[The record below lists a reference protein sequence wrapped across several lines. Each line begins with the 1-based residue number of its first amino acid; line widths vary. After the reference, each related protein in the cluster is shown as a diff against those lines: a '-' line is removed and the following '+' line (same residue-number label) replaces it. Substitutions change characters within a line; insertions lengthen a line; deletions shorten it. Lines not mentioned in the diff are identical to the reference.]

1 MCSLTR
7 STASHV
13 CRNILAG
20 LGALFIIACAQQ
32 PPKSEPRQS
41 ILVAGTPMHG
51 IQGLAWGPDG
61 YLYAGAIAAQR
72 ISKIHPVT
80 GDVEVVV
87 DAPLGEADD
96 LALAENG
103 TLAWTAIVA
112 GELRLRQPDGT
123 VVTIAA
129 KLPGINPV
137 AFRKD
142 GRFVAGQLGFRDAL
156 FEFDPAGKKA
166 PRLITDAVKGLNSF
180 EFGSDGRLYAPYW
193 QAGVLVAINIDSG
206 EIEKIADGLGTPSA
220 VSLDS
225 RGRMVTVDYLTGK
238 IQRTD
243 PKTGATELIAT
254 VAPPLDNL
262 AVGPDDTIYV
272 SDTANSGIVA
282 INPTTGAQRT
292 VVGGAFSTPGDLAI
306 TTVGGSEAL
315 VVADSTGFRFVDPV
329 SGTVNRP
336 PFNFAAGGSLSIDA
350 TDEVLAFADA
360 RSGRIHMINR
370 KSGDMLWTTMGA
382 QAPYGV
388 LILNNETVIVTE
400 YAKGAL
406 QQYNGSAATLIMDGL
421 DGPVGITRAGP
432 RSVYVTEN
440 KSGHITL
447 IDLVE
452 GTKVRIVSG
461 LDHPEGLALMKDGRL
476 AVVEAGAGRLSAI
489 DLGSG
494 EKTVL
499 ASELPLNVPVILAPQ
514 AVGMPAGVAVAA
526 DGTIYVS
533 CAGDN
538 SIRKI
543 TVGSN

>member
-1 MCSLTR
+1 
-7 STASHV
+7 
-13 CRNILAG
+13 
-20 LGALFIIACAQQ
+20 
-32 PPKSEPRQS
+32 
-41 ILVAGTPMHG
+41 MHG

-72 ISKIHPVT
+72 ISKIHPAT
-80 GDVEVVV
+80 GNVETVV

-96 LALAENG
+96 LALAEDG

-112 GELRLRQPDGT
+112 GELRLRKPDGA

-129 KLPGINPV
+129 SLPGINPV

-156 FEFDPAGKKA
+156 FEFDPSGKTG

-193 QAGVLVAINIDSG
+193 QAGILVAIDIDSG
-206 EIEKIADGLGTPSA
+206 EIEEIAKDLGTPSA

-225 RGRMVTVDYLTGK
+225 QGRMVTVDYLAGK

-243 PKTGATELIAT
+243 PQTGKTELITT

-272 SDTANSGIVA
+272 SDTANSGILA
-282 INPTTGAQRT
+282 INPTTGEQRT
-292 VVGGAFSTPGDLAI
+292 IVGGAFSTPGDLKI
-306 TTVGGSEAL
+306 TTVGGSTAL

-329 SGTVNRP
+329 SGTVTRP

-370 KSGDMLWTTMGA
+370 KSGDMLWNTMGA

-388 LILNNETVIVTE
+388 LIADSETAIVTE
-400 YAKGAL
+400 YSMGAL
-406 QQYNGSAATLIMDGL
+406 RQYNGNAATLIVDGL

-440 KSGHITL
+440 NSGHITL

-452 GTKVRIVSG
+452 KTKVRVASG
-461 LDHPEGLALMKDGRL
+461 LDRPEGLALMKDGRL
-476 AVVEAGAGRLSAI
+476 AVVEAATNSLSAI
-489 DLGSG
+489 DLATG

-499 ASELPLNVPVILAPQ
+499 ASGLPLNVAVILAPE

-526 DGTIYVS
+526 DGAIYVS
-533 CAGDN
+533 CAGDS

-543 TVGSN
+543 TIDGN